1 MSFIPNIFIAVT
13 LAIFVYN
20 NKNWLAIFI
29 ALFLYSSLHYS
40 FFLDHSDVP
49 LLPKLIGGIFVMS
62 AYIYLFTLSDTK
74 TILHVLQSNIILRRS
89 LLLLCFFV
97 IANIIYWVIDLID
110 NQPPPLLVIK
120 TFIFSSIT
128 WLFACLSACIVLT
141 CKITITDKFR
151 KQIVNWTSILLTA
164 ATVVAVIEIWYGL
177 SYARSLDHNIALV
190 YRANSFLYNPNVFG
204 LWISLYIIII
214 AFLYNI
220 KFYTKNKLMALMFM
234 AALSLVLTGSRGA
247 FLTCLI
253 MLSILFIMHLLQK
266 GKFSSDNLLPI
277 YFWGGSMILIT
288 VIALS
293 LNYIGMHDN
302 FTNSLNRNIER
313 VYNTPLEVSKYVVT
327 KLTGHLG
334 YEVVLPISDFT
345 RMSLDGRVSID
356 ADSIGSSGELAGK
369 DNIYLAIL
377 ESGGWIGLLTWLA
390 MWTYTIQLGL
400 ISLIKKPSI
409 FSSYSLALVIGCA
422 FAGLTMRTTQMFP
435 VWVFISIPLSLS
447 LAWFASVQQEIGH
460 SQNKNMPVSSG
471 LKT

>member
-1 MSFIPNIFIAVT
+1 MSFIPNIIIAVT
-13 LAIFVYN
+13 LAILVYN

-74 TILHVLQSNIILRRS
+74 TTLHVLQSNIILRRS

-97 IANIIYWVIDLID
+97 ITNIIYWVIVLID
-110 NQPPPLLVIK
+110 NRPPPLLVIK

-128 WLFACLSACIVLT
+128 WLFACLSAGIVLT

-151 KQIVNWTSILLTA
+151 KQIVNWMSILLTA

-204 LWISLYIIII
+204 LWISLYIMII
-214 AFLYNI
+214 AFFYNL
-220 KFYTKNKLMALMFM
+220 KFYSKNKLMALMFM
-234 AALSLVLTGSRGA
+234 AALSLVLTGSRTA

-253 MLSILFIMHLLQK
+253 MLSILFITHLFQK

-277 YFWGGSMILIT
+277 YYWVGSMMLIT
-288 VIALS
+288 AIALTLDYFGIYHNLS
-293 LNYIGMHDN
+293 
-302 FTNSLNRNIER
+302 NSLNRNVER
-313 VYNTPLEVSKYVVT
+313 IYNTPLEVSKYAIVR
-327 KLTGHLG
+327 LAGLLGH
-334 YEVVLPISDFT
+334 EVFMPISDFT
-345 RMSLDGRVSID
+345 RTSIDGRVSID
-356 ADSIGSSGELAGK
+356 ADSIGISEELAGR

-377 ESGGWIGLLTWLA
+377 ASGGWIGLLTWLA
-390 MWTYTIQLGL
+390 MWTYAIQLGV

-409 FSSYSLALVIGCA
+409 FSSYCLALIIGCV

-460 SQNKNMPVSSG
+460 NQNKNMLVSSG
-471 LKT
+471 LKI